1 LSNKSELDIQS
12 LPLLHQ
18 GKVRDIYDINQ
29 DKMLIVTTDRISAF
43 DVIMDEAIPYKGKVL
58 TQMANFWF
66 KQIESIVPNH
76 LIDEDV
82 KNFISQEE
90 AIRVKHRAVVVKKL
104 TPVPIEAIVRGYMVG
119 SGWKEYQRDQSVCH
133 INLPSGLKLASR
145 LPQAIF
151 TPSNKAAVGDH
162 DENISISECIK
173 LIGDDLTN
181 QISKISLE
189 IYKKAY
195 DTAIKKGIM
204 IADTKFEFGTDDT
217 GELYLMDEVLTPDSS
232 RFWSEKNYQVG
243 TSPHSFDK
251 QFIRDWL
258 ESQDWD
264 KAPPPPTLPENII
277 QKTSQKYLDIFER
290 LTGEK
295 VIL

>member
-1 LSNKSELDIQS
+1 MSNKSELDIQS